1 MIRISASDLEGFR
14 YWKSNEDSTLEELI
28 ARLSHKEPP
37 TPKMEAGAAFAKFM
51 EHAREG
57 AVNSVMVDGW
67 EFFFALEDTI
77 ALPPMREIKAEVE
90 MQTPSGPVTLVC
102 KCDALDGL
110 TVRDQKL
117 TERFDPE
124 RYLDSLQWR
133 AYLVVFG
140 AKEFVYD
147 VFVGR
152 YDSQGEKSVTVTEY
166 HPVKFYAYPNMKA
179 DVERAVCELAEL
191 IARYIPERKAA

>member
-1 MIRISASDLEGFR
+1 MIRISASDLESFR
-14 YWKSNEDSTLEELI
+14 YWRNNEDSTIEELI
-28 ARLSHKEPP
+28 TRLMHREPP

-57 AVNSVMVDGW
+57 AINNVTVDGW

-77 ALPPMREIKAEVE
+77 ALPPVREIKAEVE
-90 MQTPSGPVTLVC
+90 MSTPSGPVTLVC

-133 AYLVVFG
+133 AYLTVFK

-147 VFVGR
+147 IFVAR
-152 YDSQGEKSVTVTEY
+152 YDSGGEKRVTVTEY
-166 HPVKFYAYPNMKA
+166 HPVKFFPYPGM
-179 DVERAVCELAEL
+179 DRHVELAVCELAEV
-191 IARYIPERKAA
+191 IAKYIPERKAA